1 MRYLSSGF
9 CGGLFCAATLA
20 LTLTGAHAQDLLEE
34 ATASGSITVGIANEA
49 PYGYM
54 TPEGELTGEAPE
66 IAKVILAKMG
76 IEDVEAVVTEFGSLI
91 PGLKAGRFDIVA
103 AGMFIT
109 PARCEQVAFSEP
121 TYGIGQAFLVA
132 EGNPKGL
139 QTYEDILETPDS
151 TLAVM
156 GGAIERTYARESEV
170 PDDQVMVVP
179 DTAAG
184 TAAVQAGRADAFA
197 LTSLSIRRLAE
208 NADGVEMA
216 EPFGEVG
223 GTSVV
228 GHGGFAF
235 RPEDQTF
242 VEEFNR
248 QLADFIGTEEHLAL
262 VAPFGWTEDEL
273 PTMTTEELCAQEG

>member
-1 MRYLSSGF
+1 MHMVHRCLSG
-9 CGGLFCAATLA
+9 AALLA
-20 LTLTGAHAQDLLEE
+20 LGAASAQADLLEDARE
-34 ATASGSITVGIANEA
+34 SGQITVGIANEA
-49 PYGYM
+49 PYGYV

-66 IAKVILAKMG
+66 IAKHILGEMG
-76 IEDVEAVVTEFGSLI
+76 IDEVEAVVTEFGSLI
-91 PGLKAGRFDIVA
+91 PGLHAGRFDMVA

-109 PARCEQVAFSEP
+109 PQRCEQVAFSEP

-132 EGNPKGL
+132 EGNPKSL
-139 QTYEDILETPDS
+139 NTFDDIEGAEA

-156 GGAIERTYARESEV
+156 AGAIERTYARDAGV

-208 NADGVEMA
+208 GAAGVEMA
-216 EPFGEVG
+216 DAFSEVAG
-223 GTSVV
+223 QSVK

-235 RPEDQTF
+235 RPDDQAF
-242 VEEFNR
+242 LEAFNAA
-248 QLADFIGTEEHLAL
+248 LAEFIGAEEHLAL
-262 VAPFGWTEDEL
+262 VAPFGWTKDEL
-273 PTMTTEELCAQEG
+273 PEMTTEELCAGQ